1 MASKPQRKRKGAYHH
16 GDLER
21 ALVDA
26 ALRTIRLEGVQGLTL
41 RGVGAQ
47 LGVSRTALYR
57 HFEDKAALVARVALE
72 GFTLFHAALA
82 AAVAKA
88 EREGG
93 DPLEEMARAY
103 VRFAMANQ
111 SHYQTMFGGF
121 LTDWSRYP
129 DLMQRGDAAFRL
141 LVDAV
146 REEQRGRRM
155 IAGDPVELAE
165 VFWSFSHGI
174 STLGAAQH
182 LPRTSTSVE
191 DLAVL
196 GCRALRDG
204 MRGSRKRL
212 ESPER

>member
-1 MASKPQRKRKGAYHH
+1 VALKPRRKRKGAYHH

-21 ALVDA
+21 ALVEA
-26 ALRTIRLEGVQGLTL
+26 ALRTIRLEGVQSLTL

-72 GFTLFHAALA
+72 GFSLFHDALA

-88 EREGG
+88 KREGG

-129 DLMQRGDAAFRL
+129 DLMERGEAAFRL

-146 REEQRGRRM
+146 REGQRNHQLV
-155 IAGDPVELAE
+155 AGDPVELAE
-165 VFWSFSHGI
+165 IFWSFSHGI
-174 STLGAAQH
+174 STLGAARH
-182 LPRTSTSVE
+182 LPRTSSGVE
-191 DLAVL
+191 DLAVA
-196 GCRALRDG
+196 GCRALREG

-212 ESPER
+212 ESPKR

>member
-1 MASKPQRKRKGAYHH
+1 MASSPRRKRKGAYHH

-21 ALVDA
+21 ALVEA
-26 ALRTIRLEGVQGLTL
+26 ALATIRHAGVQGLTL

-72 GFTLFHAALA
+72 GFTLFHDALA
-82 AAVAKA
+82 AAIVTAD
-88 EREGG
+88 REDG
-93 DPLEEMARAY
+93 DALEEMARAY

-129 DLMQRGDAAFRL
+129 DLMQRGEAAFLL

-146 REEQRGRRM
+146 REEQRAHRLV
-155 IAGDPVELAE
+155 AGDPVELAE
-165 VFWSFSHGI
+165 IFWSFSHGI

-182 LPRTSTSVE
+182 LPRTSKGVE

-196 GCRALRDG
+196 GCRALREG
-204 MRGSRKRL
+204 MRGSRKR
-212 ESPER
+212 SASSKR

>member
-21 ALVDA
+21 ALVEA
-26 ALRTIRLEGVQGLTL
+26 ALRTIRLEGVQSLTL

-72 GFTLFHAALA
+72 GFTLFHDALSAAIA
-82 AAVAKA
+82 RAN
-88 EREGG
+88 REDG
-93 DPLEEMARAY
+93 DPIEEMARAY

-121 LTDWSRYP
+121 LDDWSRYP
-129 DLMQRGDAAFRL
+129 DLMQRADATFRL

-146 REEQRGRRM
+146 RAEQRERRLV
-155 IAGDPVELAE
+155 AGDPVELAE
-165 VFWSFSHGI
+165 VFWSLSHGI
-174 STLGAAQH
+174 STLGSAGH
-182 LPRTSTSVE
+182 LPRTSTGVE
-191 DLAVL
+191 DLVVL
-196 GCRALRDG
+196 GCRALREG

-212 ESPER
+212 ESPKR